1 MNQPP
6 SNGRDKLHPAS
17 FRGIPFLVDADD
29 IQAGR
34 RLQIHEF
41 PKRDKAFAEDMG
53 RSTREINLTAWVAG
67 DEFMASRNQLLEALE
82 KAGPGTLVHPWYGQL
97 NVVVGVCRVTHQWE
111 EGRLVRFQLQFYEAH
126 ELTAPTITARQGYQL
141 EQRVNHLTQRHVD
154 DFTDTFDVQ
163 NWPDFV
169 RDSAL
174 NDVVQGVQ
182 HIEQIVGQYGSAA
195 ITPFADI
202 RRSLSTLIDTP
213 AALGQR
219 VKSAFQSFRKTMQLN
234 FQQRDKSSGLKH
246 SALATEKTSQAPL
259 NMLRSAE
266 QYFAVPNKNR
276 SNTPPQSI
284 TQARQQQIKNQQA
297 IANFIRRMLITESA
311 AAINNTPL
319 LVQDGNVPLRQTLFA
334 AIDQELPFVPDATF
348 EAMRELRALAH
359 HELATAGKPTIKIKT
374 ITPKDILPAVV
385 LAYEYQGNARHEETL
400 IQRNTVQHPGF
411 IPIKP
416 LRVIHA

>member
-1 MNQPP
+1 MNQLPP
-6 SNGRDKLHPAS
+6 NWRDKLHPAS
-17 FRGIPFLVDADD
+17 FRGISFLVDADD

-67 DEFMASRNQLLEALE
+67 DDFMASRNQLLEALE
-82 KAGPGTLVHPWYGQL
+82 QAGPGTLVHPWYGQL

-126 ELTAPTITARQGYQL
+126 ELTAPTVTARQGYEL

-154 DFTDTFDVQ
+154 DFTEVFDVQ

-169 RDSAL
+169 RESAL
-174 NDVVQGVQ
+174 NDVVQAVQ
-182 HIEQIVGQYGSAA
+182 HIEQIVGQYGNAA

-234 FQQRDKSSGLKH
+234 FQQKAKSSGLQQPI
-246 SALATEKTSQAPL
+246 LANEKTSQAPL

-266 QYFAVPNKNR
+266 QHFPVPNQSK
-276 SNTPPQSI
+276 SNTPAQSI
-284 TQARQQQIKNQQA
+284 TQARQQQINNQQA
-297 IANFIRRMLITESA
+297 IATFIRRMLITESA
-311 AAINNTPL
+311 GAINNTTL
-319 LVQDGNVPLRQTLFA
+319 LVQDGNVPLRQILFA
-334 AIDQELPFVPDATF
+334 AIDQELAFTPDATF

-359 HELATAGKPTIKIKT
+359 HALVIADMPTIKIKT
-374 ITPKDILPAVV
+374 ITPKEILPAVV
-385 LAYEYQGNARHEETL
+385 LAYEYQGNARQEEAL